1 MSNTG
6 SASPPDEPAGERP
19 PASTPPPQ
27 PPAYPSYPQ
36 IPGYAETQSGQSG
49 PPATPPQEVDWASKI
64 LYGLAGL
71 GIINTLISFTMKDEI
86 RDIVRDENPDY
97 SADKIDSTVNGIL
110 GFAVVFGI
118 VFALI
123 YVLLARKI
131 LQGRRWAR
139 VAATILL
146 VLNALNLAGLSRPQP
161 GVLRLLSAIAGL
173 AAVAALVFLWRQ
185 PSKEFFRA
193 QGQAYG

>member
-1 MSNTG
+1 MSDTG
-6 SASPPDEPAGERP
+6 SASPPDEPSGDRP
-19 PASTPPPQ
+19 PGSTPPQQ

-36 IPGYAETQSGQSG
+36 MPGYAEKPSG
-49 PPATPPQEVDWASKI
+49 PPTAPPREVDWASKI
-64 LYGLAGL
+64 LFGLAGL
-71 GIINTLISFTMKDEI
+71 GIVNTLLSFTMKDEI

-97 SADKIDSTVNGIL
+97 SADKLDSAVNGIL

-123 YVLLARKI
+123 YVLLGRKI

-139 VAATILL
+139 VVATILL

-161 GVLRLLSAIAGL
+161 GVLRVLSAIAGL

-185 PSKEFFRA
+185 PSKDFFRA